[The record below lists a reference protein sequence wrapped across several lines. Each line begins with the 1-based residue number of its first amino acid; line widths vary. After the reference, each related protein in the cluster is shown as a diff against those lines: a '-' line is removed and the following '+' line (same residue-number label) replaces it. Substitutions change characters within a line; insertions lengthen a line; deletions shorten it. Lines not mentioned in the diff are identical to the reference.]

1 MTEEKLE
8 KEREKLEAEIKDDKD
23 NSKNSVETYYERALE
38 LQAKKIDCQATE
50 LARMNR
56 VYSRNVRSAKISE
69 AFSFLISV
77 IINKIKN

>member
-1 MTEEKLE
+1 MTEKKIKREEEQLE
-8 KEREKLEAEIKDDKD
+8 EEMESASYSAHPDLDR
-23 NSKNSVETYYERALE
+23 YYERALE
-38 LQAKKIDCQATE
+38 IQSKKIDFQATE